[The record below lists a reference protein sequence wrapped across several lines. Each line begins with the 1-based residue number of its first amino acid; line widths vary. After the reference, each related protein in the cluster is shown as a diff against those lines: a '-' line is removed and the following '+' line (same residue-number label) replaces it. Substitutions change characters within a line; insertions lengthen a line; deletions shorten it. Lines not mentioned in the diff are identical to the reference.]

1 MLRSYAYTPRGPTD
15 TDSHLDPEFFSGA
28 VFDISINEDFK
39 PDILVRNIKQFA
51 EGMGPNMITIS
62 TGERSML
69 MDARHNT

>member
-15 TDSHLDPEFFSGA
+15 TDSHLDHEFFSGA